1 MSSPCISGGGRTY
14 GFDLEIVKS
23 SSISSTRTSHTS
35 SPSSTISESSNSPL
49 AISTRK
55 SRTPRKRP
63 NQTYNEAAALLSTAY
78 PNIFSTKHLTK
89 SSKFTKPLDN
99 SLLLDQSSD
108 LLLPLRVFDNS
119 GFLIHQPIR
128 GKPSYGNESKFPNF
142 TDKSSCQSSGEV
154 DFHGNSVEL
163 CDGLDDDF
171 DAESIL
177 DEEFEEGID
186 SIMGHLSVGNEMV
199 DDVPNGIGSS
209 FGGQMNS
216 WYGNSMGYNFGGKSQ
231 YGHGIAMRRGV
242 RALRHVD
249 EGNWW
254 DFPIVDML
262 QISPRLTTTVS
273 ATVNANSNKGPE
285 CSSIPKPKPK
295 LKMKPNSSSEKKKKK
310 VEKVEKPAVMEE
322 KNVELKD
329 ENPVKEN
336 SIPQSSQGLILKLNY
351 DHVLGE
357 WSDRG
362 SPFSDESMGCAEGND
377 VSARLA
383 QIDLFS
389 ENGMREASVLRYKEK
404 RRTRLFSKKIRYQV
418 RKVNADQ
425 RPRMKVHFLFF
436 PLLHVLYFLFAEIT
450 FGDFS

>member
-1 MSSPCISGGGRTY
+1 MSSPCISGGGRAY

-23 SSISSTRTSHTS
+23 SSTSSTRTSHTS

-55 SRTPRKRP
+55 PRTPRKRP

-89 SSKFTKPLDN
+89 SSKFTKPRDN

-108 LLLPLRVFDNS
+108 LLLPYRVFDNS
-119 GFLIHQPIR
+119 GFLIHQPIQR
-128 GKPSYGNESKFPNF
+128 KPSFGNESKFANF

-154 DFHGNSVEL
+154 DFHGNSMEL
-163 CDGLDDDF
+163 CDGLDEDF

-199 DDVPNGIGSS
+199 DDVPNAISSS

-242 RALRHVD
+242 TALRHVD

-254 DFPIVDML
+254 NFPIVDML
-262 QISPRLTTTVS
+262 QISPRLAAA
-273 ATVNANSNKGPE
+273 ATANSNSGPE
-285 CSSIPKPKPK
+285 CNSIPKPK
-295 LKMKPNSSSEKKKKK
+295 LK
-310 VEKVEKPAVMEE
+310 
-322 KNVELKD
+322 
-329 ENPVKEN
+329 
-336 SIPQSSQGLILKLNY
+336 GLILKLNY
-351 DHVLGE
+351 DHVLSE

-362 SPFSDESMGCAEGND
+362 SPFSDESMGCSEGND

-418 RKVNADQ
+418 RKLNADQ
-425 RPRMKVHFLFF
+425 RPRMKGRFVRR
-436 PLLHVLYFLFAEIT
+436 PDPSTSGDEQEKKKKTTTT
-450 FGDFS
+450 FKLR